1 MKQPEEMNKDR
12 SMKIADNELRNVLEK
27 SEVEA
32 VLKWWGRWRTEVGWK
47 RLSRILTTYSKEFK
61 TPYKK
66 EVKEVLTCK
75 KCNSLI
81 EEKLSDNEEFDFMNR
96 CTNSNCEEHKWHHCY
111 ESDLLSY
118 YEFKKE
124 KI

>member
-47 RLSRILTTYSKEFK
+47 RLSRILTTYSKEK
-61 TPYKK
+61 P
-66 EVKEVLTCK
+66 
-75 KCNSLI
+75 
-81 EEKLSDNEEFDFMNR
+81 
-96 CTNSNCEEHKWHHCY
+96 
-111 ESDLLSY
+111 
-118 YEFKKE
+118 
-124 KI
+124 